1 MRRKEKLSN
10 YKSRKERIFL
20 AIDQDGNCV
29 GETYLGSNDDL
40 VFYMSLEY
48 LRNNWIKI
56 TKRVKDMIG
65 NQETYR
71 DIKCNLKKSINFV
84 ETYQQL

>member
-1 MRRKEKLSN
+1 MRRKEKLSD

-20 AIDQDGNCV
+20 AIDKDGNCV

-56 TKRVKDMIG
+56 TKRVKDIIG
-65 NQETYR
+65 NQVR
-71 DIKCNLKKSINFV
+71 FL
-84 ETYQQL
+84 

>member
-1 MRRKEKLSN
+1 MREKEKLSD
-10 YKSRKERIFL
+10 YKSRQERIFL

-29 GETYLGSNDDL
+29 GETYLGNNDDL

-48 LRNNWIKI
+48 LRNNWVKI

-65 NQETYR
+65 DQVR
-71 DIKCNLKKSINFV
+71 FL
-84 ETYQQL
+84 

>member
-20 AIDQDGNCV
+20 AIDQDGNYV

-65 NQETYR
+65 NQVR
-71 DIKCNLKKSINFV
+71 FL
-84 ETYQQL
+84 

>member
-1 MRRKEKLSN
+1 MRGKEKLSD

-29 GETYLGSNDDL
+29 GETYLGNNDDL
-40 VFYMSLEY
+40 VFDMSLEY
-48 LRNNWIKI
+48 LRNNWVKI

-65 NQETYR
+65 DQVR
-71 DIKCNLKKSINFV
+71 FL
-84 ETYQQL
+84 

>member
-1 MRRKEKLSN
+1 MRGKEKLSD

-29 GETYLGSNDDL
+29 GETYLGNNDDL

-48 LRNNWIKI
+48 LRNNWVKI

-65 NQETYR
+65 DQVR
-71 DIKCNLKKSINFV
+71 FL
-84 ETYQQL
+84 